1 MVAGLD
7 ALLARHRT
15 ISIAALVALILIA
28 WGWLIAG
35 AGMEMGPQ
43 FSFRPADA
51 TGSGMAG
58 MAGMP
63 GMADMPGMAMEAPS
77 PWSAGHYALVFSMW
91 WIMMVAMMLPSA
103 APTILLYGRVATRA
117 HADVRPETGSFIAG
131 YLVAWAVFSFI
142 AALMQGLLGRLEFI
156 SPDMMVSQS
165 RALSGAILIVAGIY
179 QLSPLKNACLR
190 HCQSPAAFLSRHYRP
205 GPLGAFRMG
214 ALHGAF
220 CIGCCWLLMA
230 LLFVGGIMNLLWIA
244 LLTAMVAAE
253 KLLPFGRVISMAL
266 GLACLAWGGVLLFAR

>member
-1 MVAGLD
+1 MVTGLD
-7 ALLARHRT
+7 AVLARHRT

-58 MAGMP
+58 MAGM
-63 GMADMPGMAMEAPS
+63 ADMPDMRGMTMGAPS

-117 HADVRPETGSFIAG
+117 PADASPETGSFIAG

-156 SPDMMVSQS
+156 SPDVMVSQN
-165 RALSGAILIVAGIY
+165 RALSGAILIAAGIY

-205 GPLGAFRMG
+205 GRLGAFRMG
-214 ALHGAF
+214 VLHGAI
-220 CIGCCWLLMA
+220 CVGCCWLLMA

-253 KLLPFGRVISMAL
+253 KLLPFGRVVSVAL
-266 GLACLAWGGVLLFAR
+266 GLACLAWGGALLFSR